1 MTNVS
6 KAMEYA
12 ATFEREAMRE
22 KLDAA
27 IAQSDYALN
36 MEFKRREWVGLTD
49 EEIDTAL
56 PGYPID
62 YKDKFARAIEAILK
76 EKNT

>member
-6 KAMEYA
+6 KAMKYA
-12 ATFEREAMRE
+12 ATFERDAMRE

-27 IAQSDYALN
+27 IEQSDYALN
-36 MEFKRREWVGLTD
+36 MEFNRREWVGLTGA
-49 EEIDTAL
+49 EINRIFAANV
-56 PGYPID
+56 GYPERMM
-62 YKDKFARAIEAILK
+62 KDVENLLK

>member
-6 KAMEYA
+6 KGMEYA
-12 ATFEREAMRE
+12 TTFEREAMRE

-27 IAQSDYALN
+27 IEQSDYALN
-36 MEFKRREWVGLTD
+36 MEFKRREWVGLTGA
-49 EEIDTAL
+49 EINRIFAANV
-56 PGYPID
+56 GYPERMM
-62 YKDKFARAIEAILK
+62 KDVENLLK